1 MIHLLTNFYTVWI
14 RRLCAI
20 YPLISTENF
29 HSHSSVAGRVCGAT
43 SRQRAKEVCY
53 WPYVYCFLGILNLGC
68 QGIRIRRYVSNGRCT
83 SRRPFRDL
91 ICDGQCMPMDE
102 LPWFPEYSKVISR
115 RKREW
120 RCVPDE
126 VKTKKVTVVCIDG
139 NKFKYRVRVV
149 RSCKCKRYTHKQN
162 QTNPWRVL
170 FKTKQNLQCGATV
183 KRHSRTDIPSLYCFV
198 M

>member
-1 MIHLLTNFYTVWI
+1 
-14 RRLCAI
+14 
-20 YPLISTENF
+20 
-29 HSHSSVAGRVCGAT
+29 
-43 SRQRAKEVCY
+43 
-53 WPYVYCFLGILNLGC
+53 
-68 QGIRIRRYVSNGRCT
+68 
-83 SRRPFRDL
+83 
-91 ICDGQCMPMDE
+91 MPMDE

-162 QTNPWRVL
+162 QTNP
-170 FKTKQNLQCGATV
+170 
-183 KRHSRTDIPSLYCFV
+183 
-198 M
+198 